1 MYRIVRLAMW
11 HYLFLEFWLAN
22 TWFFADWCHQHAL
35 NCLENVHQ
43 LNIRRGKKLI
53 FKLSHRQSR
62 MVGFEIHKR
71 CKCYLVFILPVHNL
85 RMSFLDPA
93 SCLYT
98 KTIVYELLSNDNWLK
113 KDSTESMKKFVGR
126 VNITR
131 FITMS
136 SLFNNHGVPFKTF
149 TDKLSAIIK
158 SLQWIG
164 KRSSEIRDELKT
176 TLAFKSGKNLSLSKN
191 LNGPYTTV
199 PDTKTLPY
207 TTVPDAKTLTLNI

>member
-1 MYRIVRLAMW
+1 
-11 HYLFLEFWLAN
+11 
-22 TWFFADWCHQHAL
+22 
-35 NCLENVHQ
+35 
-43 LNIRRGKKLI
+43 
-53 FKLSHRQSR
+53 
-62 MVGFEIHKR
+62 
-71 CKCYLVFILPVHNL
+71 
-85 RMSFLDPA
+85 
-93 SCLYT
+93 
-98 KTIVYELLSNDNWLK
+98 
-113 KDSTESMKKFVGR
+113 MKKFVGR

-164 KRSSEIRDELKT
+164 KRSSEIRDELNT

-207 TTVPDAKTLTLNI
+207 TTAPDAKTLTLNI